1 MNRKWCFIMVLT
13 CFYFGARNTTAQE
26 PKKDN
31 RDTVF
36 VQLEILDLND
46 GLPGASSMS
55 TSPVGGRFG
64 LDTTTEKDPSGKQVY
79 LRAIDGRS
87 QWVQTNAIELTLE
100 INENG
105 KKRIDKIRL
114 DNIEPKTLVLREDP
128 ASGWR
133 ELLRVIP
140 VWPRQVTCQISK

>member
-1 MNRKWCFIMVLT
+1 
-13 CFYFGARNTTAQE
+13 
-26 PKKDN
+26 
-31 RDTVF
+31 
-36 VQLEILDLND
+36 
-46 GLPGASSMS
+46 MS

-64 LDTTTEKDPSGKQVY
+64 LDTTMEKDPSGKQVY

-114 DNIEPKTLVLREDP
+114 DNFEPKTLVLREDP